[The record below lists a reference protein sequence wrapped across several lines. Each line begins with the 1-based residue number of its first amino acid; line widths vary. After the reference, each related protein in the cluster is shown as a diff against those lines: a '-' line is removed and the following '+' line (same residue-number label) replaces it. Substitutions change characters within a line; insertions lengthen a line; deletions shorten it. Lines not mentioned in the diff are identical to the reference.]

1 MPILA
6 VVYST
11 MKPMTRSE
19 LQVMAKEIEEAERI
33 RTIKAIVETVYGYV
47 VDVARNRNIN
57 PHAFGN
63 IAAPTVSRWC
73 VSNIQSRMDLQ
84 LDRDNRETFL
94 KHNMEEILEKVRE
107 LFPDCDVSVKM
118 LAAERTRDGS
128 TEYKEVSPFSQYPA
142 HSIDSYIV
150 VDWT

>member
-1 MPILA
+1 
-6 VVYST
+6 

-19 LQVMAKEIEEAERI
+19 LQVMAKEIEEAEKI

-47 VDVARNRNIN
+47 VGVASNRNQHGSN
-57 PHAFGN
+57 RSTV
-63 IAAPTVSRWC
+63 PTVSRYRI
-73 VSNIQSRMDLQ
+73 SDIQSRMDLQ

-94 KHNMEEILEKVRE
+94 KQNMEEILEKVRK

-118 LAAERTRDGS
+118 LAAEQKRDGS